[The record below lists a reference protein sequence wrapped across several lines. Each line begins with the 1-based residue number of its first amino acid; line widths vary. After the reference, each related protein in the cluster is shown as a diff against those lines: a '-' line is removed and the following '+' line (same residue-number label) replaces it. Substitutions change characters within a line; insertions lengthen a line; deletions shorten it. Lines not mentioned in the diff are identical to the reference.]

1 MNVIALKTFFFLQKF
16 GSSPNIEIVGSL
28 ARQASMILDFP
39 YMKFVL
45 KLMEEE
51 DIKPDAK
58 LLKSLEK
65 ALSDARKNII
75 LMVSFKVKLI
85 INY

>member
-1 MNVIALKTFFFLQKF
+1 
-16 GSSPNIEIVGSL
+16 
-28 ARQASMILDFP
+28 
-39 YMKFVL
+39 MKFVL

-51 DIKPDAK
+51 DIKPDAR

-75 LMVSFKVKLI
+75 LMVSFIVKFI

>member
-1 MNVIALKTFFFLQKF
+1 
-16 GSSPNIEIVGSL
+16 
-28 ARQASMILDFP
+28 
-39 YMKFVL
+39 MKFVL

-75 LMVSFKVKLI
+75 LMVSFKSFISTTKFLKPAFNCAFVSHSGTK
-85 INY
+85 

>member
-1 MNVIALKTFFFLQKF
+1 MELFLQKF

-65 ALSDARKNII
+65 TLSDARKNII